1 MKVIKLSYIEE
12 SKKLNCGVLSQKE
25 LIFSQ
30 DKIKLFKTKKSIK
43 HECFLLFSLTLLL
56 TGCESFNNF
65 NDKISSLSNKVQ
77 QTFKTPCD
85 RLSDKKF
92 LEQEYETNDVFAYYR
107 KFKLKYN
114 IASAYTLDKRNGVS
128 YCIVNLD
135 YSSNRTVGKM
145 VNSILDTKLALID
158 RGFGGIELNY
168 KEDALGKIYFD
179 AENPS
184 DNFSYFQDF
193 DRHLRRLDK
202 ALKTQTCDLAYQF
215 KLVGV
220 DIKKINE
227 TYGYENKC
235 ANCE

>member
-1 MKVIKLSYIEE
+1 MKVTKLSYVEE
-12 SKKLNCGVLSQKE
+12 SKKLNCGVLSPKV
-25 LIFSQ
+25 LILSQ

-43 HECFLLFSLTLLL
+43 HGCFLLFLLTMLL

-65 NDKISSLSNKVQ
+65 NDKISSLSNKVK

-85 RLSDKKF
+85 RLSAKKF
-92 LEQEYETNDVFAYYR
+92 LEQEYKTNDVFAYYR

-135 YSSNRTVGKM
+135 YSSNQTVGKM

-158 RGFGGIELNY
+158 RGFGGIELKY

-179 AENPS
+179 AENAGGS
-184 DNFSYFQDF
+184 SSYFETF
-193 DRHLRRLDK
+193 NEHLRRLDK

-220 DIKKINE
+220 DIKKVNE
-227 TYGYENKC
+227 TYGYKNKC
-235 ANCE
+235 ANYE